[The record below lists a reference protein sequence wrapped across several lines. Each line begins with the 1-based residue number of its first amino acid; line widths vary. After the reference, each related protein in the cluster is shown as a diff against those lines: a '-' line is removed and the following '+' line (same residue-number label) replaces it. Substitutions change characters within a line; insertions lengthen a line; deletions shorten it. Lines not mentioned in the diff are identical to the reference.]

1 MCRCTTNDKIVVVSE
16 NNRKFTILNQDCK
29 LIEKIKVDGCLI
41 DDNRERCDY
50 VFEID
55 SPCELAIY
63 LELKGRNIEK
73 AYSQLVSTLGYL
85 SSSHASLK
93 RECHIVASRVPKAGP
108 KVQELKAKLA
118 KYHKVQLFVH
128 TTKAQ
133 INI

>member
-1 MCRCTTNDKIVVVSE
+1 MCRCTTNDKVVVVSE

-93 RECHIVASRVPKAGP
+93 RECHIVASRVPRAGP

-118 KYHKVQLFVH
+118 KSHKVQLFVH

-133 INI
+133 IDI